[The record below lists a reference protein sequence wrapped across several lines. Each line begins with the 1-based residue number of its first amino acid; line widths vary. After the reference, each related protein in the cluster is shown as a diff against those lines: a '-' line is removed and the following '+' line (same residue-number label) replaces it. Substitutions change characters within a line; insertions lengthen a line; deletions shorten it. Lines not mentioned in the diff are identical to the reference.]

1 MRTVSESAALPPPE
15 LPLTPKGLTLASS
28 PQLFPFSHIHPTGPA
43 GPGAASDNQSTHP
56 RGDASLTSL
65 TQTHAD
71 LLPKGAGIRAEA
83 GSPRRP
89 GRGHAT
95 IFAHAQQELPS
106 QHKGRASGAR
116 GSVALPGGGSSRR
129 RSLGALGK
137 FHLAVAQFQGLLTWE
152 LIMFKRLQRVK
163 LISYKLE
170 CHSGR
175 WTCGNTSKYEGT

>member
-1 MRTVSESAALPPPE
+1 MQRQGRPRKLVHGNFFSVTPAISTSDKPHNEFCPLNRRCARSQSQQPSHHLNPAYPQRTH
-15 LPLTPKGLTLASS
+15 TLASS

-43 GPGAASDNQSTHP
+43 GTGAASDNQSTHP

-71 LLPKGAGIRAEA
+71 RLPKGAGIRAEA

-106 QHKGRASGAR
+106 QHKRRASGAR
-116 GSVALPGGGSSRR
+116 G
-129 RSLGALGK
+129 
-137 FHLAVAQFQGLLTWE
+137 
-152 LIMFKRLQRVK
+152 
-163 LISYKLE
+163 
-170 CHSGR
+170 
-175 WTCGNTSKYEGT
+175 